1 MTYALYRKGILGT
14 KVGMTQVFAEDGD
27 AHACTLVEAGPCAV
41 TQVKTKENDAYSAV
55 QLGYRPARSKVT
67 TKPMQGHFKKAGVEP
82 TRWLREVRLDA
93 DAADDVKAGGKV
105 TCDTFVVGEY
115 VDVIG
120 TMKGRGFT
128 GVVKRHG
135 FATHKESHGA
145 HFYYRHGGSI
155 GCRKPQHTRKGI
167 RMAGHH
173 GASRVT
179 VQNLRVLRVDPE
191 RNLLYIL
198 GAVPGPNGGL
208 LLVRQAKKRR
218 DIAVAP
224 VKAAPAAP
232 EAKKPVKAKK

>member
-1 MTYALYRKGILGT
+1 MTYALYQKGILGT
-14 KVGMTQVFAEDGD
+14 KVGMTQVFAESGD
-27 AHACTLVEAGPCAV
+27 IVPCTLVEAGPCTV
-41 TQVKTKENDAYSAV
+41 TQAKTKERDGYAAL
-55 QLGYRPARSKVT
+55 QLSYRPARAKVT
-67 TKPMQGHFKKAGVEP
+67 SKPMRGHFKKAGVEP
-82 TRWLREVRLDA
+82 ARFLRELRLSDDPA
-93 DAADDVKAGGKV
+93 EAAKVGSKV
-105 TCDTFVVGEY
+105 TCDSFAPGEY

-155 GCRKPQHTRKGI
+155 GCRKPQHTRQGI

-179 VQNLRVLRVDPE
+179 VQNLRVLRVDAE
-191 RNLLYIL
+191 RNLLYLL

-208 LLVRQAKKRR
+208 VLVRQAKKRK
-218 DIAVAP
+218 P
-224 VKAAPAAP
+224 KPAA
-232 EAKKPVKAKK
+232 AAAT